1 MRAPEV
7 DGNVMPIY
15 IHLPLT
21 FPVRQNVQF
30 VVFDSISLP
39 PSQTWNFCENE
50 VLGVAVKSL
59 GVEEGE
65 EGGQRAAYDARTST
79 SGWKKAVGVFVRRA
93 AQTDR
98 VKAFWKCSPRA
109 TENTPSWPCGQKMSV
124 EAAFGVS
131 PGEKGEQICPSQPTR
146 SHLCCQRVT
155 AGGEGKIKK
164 EEDR

>member
-1 MRAPEV
+1 M
-7 DGNVMPIY
+7 VMQCPF
-15 IHLPLT
+15 T
-21 FPVRQNVQF
+21 FTCLSPSPSVKCPVCCVWLYLSATF
-30 VVFDSISLP
+30 STLKMKYL
-39 PSQTWNFCENE
+39 
-50 VLGVAVKSL
+50 VLQWRVWGS
-59 GVEEGE
+59 ERE
-65 EGGQRAAYDARTST
+65 AAHDARTST

-146 SHLCCQRVT
+146 SRLCCQKVT
-155 AGGEGKIKK
+155 AGGEEKIKK
-164 EEDR
+164 GGKQVEGKRQIKRASDGTVD